1 MTELFA
7 VLYIQPCKVAE
18 RQIGSMKPASFNED
32 TISLSLFINTCRGEC
47 AIQNNRVS

>member
-1 MTELFA
+1 MTDLFA

-18 RQIGSMKPASFNED
+18 RQTGSMKPASFNDD
-32 TISLSLFINTCRGEC
+32 TISLSFLIKTCRGEC